1 MKKTKGFTL
10 IELMIVIAIIGI
22 LAAIA
27 LPAYA
32 RYMARARFTEVTT
45 AVAGV
50 QKQVEICIFDLGAT
64 FTPNG
69 PVVFNIGTTGVFA
82 ASTAITVDTSVH
94 GAGCANG
101 AAGAPNAGNG
111 WSIGVATD
119 YATKYVHDI
128 AVDANGVITA
138 TAIAGNGLN
147 SAVIQIEPFF
157 GASDNGII
165 DWKRN
170 DSKTV
175 STCIAQNLC

>member
-27 LPAYA
+27 LP
-32 RYMARARFTEVTT
+32 MARARFTEVTT

-64 FTPNG
+64 FTKNG
-69 PVVFNIGTTGVFA
+69 AVKVNSGT
-82 ASTAITVDTSVH
+82 
-94 GAGCANG
+94 GCANG
-101 AAGAPNAGNG
+101 QSGNG
-111 WSIGVATD
+111 WSIDTNTN
-119 YATKYVHDI
+119 YKTKYVAKID
-128 AVDANGVITA
+128 VTKDGVIKA
-138 TAIAGNGLN
+138 TAIPGNGLN

-157 GASDNGII
+157 GESDNGII

-170 DSKTV
+170 NTKTV
-175 STCIAQNLC
+175 STCIKENLC

>member
-1 MKKTKGFTL
+1 
-10 IELMIVIAIIGI
+10 
-22 LAAIA
+22 
-27 LPAYA
+27 
-32 RYMARARFTEVTT
+32 MARARFTEVTT

-64 FTPNG
+64 FTKNG
-69 PVVFNIGTTGVFA
+69 PVKVNSGTGK
-82 ASTAITVDTSVH
+82 
-94 GAGCANG
+94 GCANG
-101 AAGAPNAGNG
+101 QNGNG
-111 WSIGVATD
+111 WSIDTNTN
-119 YATKYVHDI
+119 YKTKYVAKID
-128 AVDANGVITA
+128 VTNDGVIKA